1 MSQSP
6 NRLASLD
13 VLRGIAILGIL
24 VINVR
29 AFAEVSTAQLNPGV
43 MGSFEGPDFWIWFVS
58 HLLFEYSFMPLL
70 AALFGAGLV
79 IQGDRLSARGLQA
92 GRVIR
97 RRMAALAMIGL
108 GHLVFIWY
116 GDILL
121 LYAVVGVIAARFRHL
136 PPPRLLGW
144 ALLFY
149 LVPFAFALF
158 MTAALNWLPAD
169 EYETVRQQ
177 FWSAGSS
184 QVQQELEAYRGSW
197 MTQLQHRL
205 TVLVE
210 SWPAMLITES
220 GWRVLALMLVG
231 MALYRAGF
239 FSGTWPE
246 SPYRRLALLG
256 FGMGLPL
263 CQWGVLYN
271 MTHEW
276 RMAEALYAGRQ
287 FNLWAG
293 PLVALGWASLMMLA
307 LRRGLMK
314 GVLERVRAL
323 GKVALSAYLLC
334 SLLGTAFFYTGGR
347 FEATPRLV
355 QLQFVLAVWL
365 VLLVIAPLWLRYWR
379 TGPAEWLWRRFAY
392 QHPPDEPL

>member
-1 MSQSP
+1 MSKPP
-6 NRLASLD
+6 NRLPSLD
-13 VLRGIAILGIL
+13 VLRGLAILGIL
-24 VINVR
+24 VVNVR
-29 AFAEVSTAQLNPGV
+29 TFAEVSTAQLNPGV
-43 MGSFEGPDFWIWFVS
+43 TGSFEGAQFWVWFVS

-79 IQGDRLSARGLQA
+79 IQGDRLAAEGLQA
-92 GRVIR
+92 GRLIR
-97 RRMAALAMIGL
+97 RRMGALGVIGL
-108 GHLVFIWY
+108 VHLVFIWY

-136 PPPRLLGW
+136 PPARLMGW

-149 LVPFAFALF
+149 LVPFAFGLL
-158 MTAALNWLPAD
+158 MSGILNWIPAD
-169 EYETVRQQ
+169 EYQAFREQ
-177 FWSAGSS
+177 FWSADSTL
-184 QVQQELEAYRGSW
+184 VQQEIEAYRGGW
-197 MTQLQHRL
+197 AAQFEHRL
-205 TVLVE
+205 MVLFE
-210 SWPAMLITES
+210 SWPSMLVTES

-231 MALYRAGF
+231 MALYRSGF
-239 FSGTWPE
+239 FSGSWPE

-256 FGMGLPL
+256 FGLGLPL

-276 RMAEALYAGRQ
+276 RMAESLYAGRQ

-293 PLVALGWASLMMLA
+293 PLVSLGWASLVMLA
-307 LRRGLMK
+307 LRRGFLK
-314 GVLERVRAL
+314 GVTERVRAV

-334 SLLGTAFFYTGGR
+334 SVLGTAFFYTGGR

-365 VLLVIAPLWLRYWR
+365 VLLVLAPLWLRYWR
-379 TGPAEWLWRRFAY
+379 TGPAEWLWRRFTY
-392 QHPPDEPL
+392 QVARR